1 MLGEFA
7 PCQGSPFTL
16 DTPADKVGWFVRCA
30 WRYGRRRTRDPD
42 KRRFLDAARHIETA
56 EIPLFEIGPDMALA
70 WQILGKDLP
79 MDRLVN
85 DLPIPDYVELNRR
98 MGNDMIY
105 FAHVWRLGR
114 VQRQDAEGR
123 LHYIDG
129 RMKRPEDLAD
139 IWYPDLD
146 LLKRRLEA
154 LLNAVEGTGMGV
166 VCSTQPA
173 PFIVA
178 TAMGYQD
185 FWVNAKQRPEFVEA
199 FTRIIQAWRL
209 RDLDAYL
216 RFPVEVIKIGSAF
229 VTKTGLMCS
238 PAMLERLE
246 AAILPP
252 DVHVFEGRLVFH
264 HIDGNIARM
273 IPDFIAMGIDILN
286 PIEPCAG
293 LQDIYAI
300 KAQYGDRIALCGN
313 IDIDGVLMH
322 GSREEIIRDVQEHLD
337 RLGGGGGYICA
348 SSHDLH
354 PLIPLENFYAMRDA
368 GARVSFHASHR
379 RAAHC
384 RACQSSIHSL
394 IRESHRENKQGS
406 GQAAQRAVR
415 PHRRHR
421 AFSALLRPLCRP
433 LRLRRHLA

>member
-1 MLGEFA
+1 VGCTTFA
-7 PCQGSPFTL
+7 LIVVIPYPSLICASSPN
-16 DTPADKVGWFVRCA
+16 ADNV
-30 WRYGRRRTRDPD
+30 Y
-42 KRRFLDAARHIETA
+42 
-56 EIPLFEIGPDMALA
+56 
-70 WQILGKDLP
+70 
-79 MDRLVN
+79 
-85 DLPIPDYVELNRR
+85 
-98 MGNDMIY
+98 
-105 FAHVWRLGR
+105 
-114 VQRQDAEGR
+114 
-123 LHYIDG
+123 YIDG
-129 RMKRPEDLAD
+129 MFKSPDDLKN

-146 LLKRRLEA
+146 LQQRRLEA
-154 LLNAVEGTGMGV
+154 LLHALEGTGMGV

-185 FWVNAKQRPEFVEA
+185 FWVNAKQRPEFVEE
-199 FTRIIQAWRL
+199 FTRIIQAWCL
-209 RDLDAYL
+209 RELETYL

-229 VTKTGLMCS
+229 VTKTGPMCS

-246 AAILPP
+246 TRYLRQQVEMAKAQ
-252 DVHVFEGRLVFH
+252 GRLVFH

-273 IPDFIAMGIDILN
+273 IPDFIEMGIDILN

-322 GSREEIIRDVQEHLD
+322 GSREEIIRDVQEHID

-368 GARVSFHASHR
+368 VHAYRFTRPTGALPSAAPANHPSTHSKGSH
-379 RAAHC
+379 
-384 RACQSSIHSL
+384 S
-394 IRESHRENKQGS
+394 
-406 GQAAQRAVR
+406 
-415 PHRRHR
+415 
-421 AFSALLRPLCRP
+421 
-433 LRLRRHLA
+433 

>member
-1 MLGEFA
+1 M
-7 PCQGSPFTL
+7 
-16 DTPADKVGWFVRCA
+16 RN
-30 WRYGRRRTRDPD
+30 PD

-70 WQILGKDLP
+70 RQILGKDLP
-79 MDRLVN
+79 MDRLVY

-185 FWVNAKQRPEFVEA
+185 FWVNAKQRPEFVEE
-199 FTRIIQAWRL
+199 FTRIIQEWCL
-209 RDLDAYL
+209 RELEAYL

-229 VTKTGLMCS
+229 VTKTGPMCS
-238 PAMLERLE
+238 PEMLERLE
-246 AAILPP
+246 TRYLRQQVEMAKAQ
-252 DVHVFEGRLVFH
+252 GRLVFH

-273 IPDFIAMGIDILN
+273 IPDFIEMGIDILN

-293 LQDIYAI
+293 LQDIYEI

-322 GSREEIIRDVQEHLD
+322 GSREEIIRDVQEHID

-354 PLIPLENFYAMRDA
+354 QLIPLENFYAMRDA
-368 GARVSFHASHR
+368 VHAYRFTRPAGALPI
-379 RAAHC
+379 AAPANHP
-384 RACQSSIHSL
+384 STHS
-394 IRESHRENKQGS
+394 
-406 GQAAQRAVR
+406 
-415 PHRRHR
+415 
-421 AFSALLRPLCRP
+421 
-433 LRLRRHLA
+433 